1 MGGGEGDSAGFK
13 GWKERFGFSVLAGR
27 CKEGCSGKE
36 GVGKGLSL
44 MRVGR
49 GECLSEGGTGMSG
62 EGRSKLIIDLESF
75 LNFVFNLLLCFFSFL
90 MMMSEEVSE
99 PAEQGSVSVHEVST
113 TEGTGGVLY
122 SLLTGLP
129 FIMKFRL
136 FKTGLCVTMLILMME
151 LS

>member
-1 MGGGEGDSAGFK
+1 
-13 GWKERFGFSVLAGR
+13 
-27 CKEGCSGKE
+27 
-36 GVGKGLSL
+36 

-99 PAEQGSVSVHEVST
+99 PAEQGSVSVL
-113 TEGTGGVLY
+113 GTQGADLWGP
-122 SLLTGLP
+122 LLFP
-129 FIMKFRL
+129 AK
-136 FKTGLCVTMLILMME
+136 GLCKQGRCPMG
-151 LS
+151 LSSSGRPV